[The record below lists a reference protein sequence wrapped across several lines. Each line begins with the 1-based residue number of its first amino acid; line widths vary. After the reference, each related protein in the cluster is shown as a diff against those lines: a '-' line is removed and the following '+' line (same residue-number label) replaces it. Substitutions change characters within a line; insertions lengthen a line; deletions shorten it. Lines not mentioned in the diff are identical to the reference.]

1 MDLLAR
7 ENQDNE
13 KGKEVM
19 EKRDSLVLDTHGI
32 PFVTEAIEARVSL
45 LQTLPPSEWRDSRLM
60 FLNSFMQKLDE
71 LMEQAQLEQ
80 PVRLGMD

>member
-1 MDLLAR
+1 
-7 ENQDNE
+7 
-13 KGKEVM
+13 
-19 EKRDSLVLDTHGI
+19 
-32 PFVTEAIEARVSL
+32 
-45 LQTLPPSEWRDSRLM
+45 M

>member
-1 MDLLAR
+1 
-7 ENQDNE
+7 
-13 KGKEVM
+13 M
-19 EKRDSLVLDTHGI
+19 EKRNLFALETNE
-32 PFVTEAIEARVSL
+32 VTSVAEAIEARVSL